1 MKQLPKNIISL
12 TTADIASRLLGFVS
26 LAYLAQ
32 TLGPSSMGVLAVGMA
47 VFAYGAIFADAGLP
61 ILGTRT
67 VAAQQTTH
75 RMVIREIRS
84 ARLLLSMV
92 SIFVG
97 CVIFFVLEKRSHIQT
112 ITCIYLLTL
121 LPSALLLDWFFQG
134 ISDMITLSK
143 ARVLGMAIYLV
154 AVLSFVREG
163 AHLAWVPAAWFLGV
177 AAQAWYLWT
186 AYKKIS
192 SDVVRFSEPSGILK
206 VIQQGIPL
214 GVATLISQV
223 VIQFPLIY
231 LGLFDKT
238 ENAGLYNVAFRVIV
252 LLLVVDR
259 VFYTIFFP
267 AISRSF
273 REDRQKLPQKVERT
287 IKLISTGVLYI
298 AILSILAGDT
308 LFPLFFG
315 QAFEQS
321 SMIFQTLIVY
331 FILTVLNSI
340 FSFTLIGIEREKAY
354 TRSLMIG
361 AIGFFAFM
369 SLPIPL
375 PSTLLAP
382 LALALFQ
389 ALSMIVMSR
398 ELQDTLA
405 ISSFGRIL
413 LTIVTTVALTAVLSA
428 WANNSPVI
436 ATVGAVIISPF
447 ILAWSAGVNQEDI
460 TFLKK
465 AIL

>member
-1 MKQLPKNIISL
+1 MKQLSKNILSL
-12 TTADIASRLLGFVS
+12 STADIASRLLGFVS
-26 LAYLAQ
+26 VAYLAR
-32 TLGPSSMGVLAVGMA
+32 TLGPSDMGVLAVGMA
-47 VFAYGAIFADAGLP
+47 VLAYGAIVADAGLP

-67 VAAQQTTH
+67 VAAQQTASST
-75 RMVIREIRS
+75 VIEEIRT
-84 ARLLLSMV
+84 ARLLLSVV
-92 SIFVG
+92 SIILG
-97 CVIFFVLEKRSHIQT
+97 CVVFFVFERRAQIQT
-112 ITCIYLLTL
+112 VTCLYLLTL

-143 ARVLGMAIYLV
+143 ARVLGMAVYLAV
-154 AVLSFVREG
+154 VLSVVREG
-163 AHLAWVPAAWFLGV
+163 AHLALVPTAWFTGM
-177 AAQAWYLWT
+177 AAQAWYLW
-186 AYKKIS
+186 IS
-192 SDVVRFSEPSGILK
+192 YSKTTPDVVRSPESSGILRLIRK
-206 VIQQGIPL
+206 GIPL

-238 ENAGLYNVAFRVIV
+238 ENAGLYNVAFRVII

-259 VFYTIFFP
+259 VFYTMFFP

-273 REDRQKLPQKVERT
+273 REDRQSLPMKVEQT
-287 IKLISTGVLYI
+287 IRLITTGVLYI
-298 AILSILAGDT
+298 AILSIIAGDT
-308 LFPLFFG
+308 LFPLLFG

-331 FILTVLNSI
+331 FILTVLNSV
-340 FSFTLIGIEREKAY
+340 FSFTLIGIEREKSY

-361 AIGFFAFM
+361 AVGFFAFM
-369 SLPIPL
+369 SLPISL
-375 PSTLLAP
+375 PSILLAP

-413 LTIVTTVALTAVLSA
+413 WMIVITVALTALFST
-428 WANNSPVI
+428 WANGSPVI
-436 ATVGAVIISPF
+436 ATAGAVIISPF

-460 TFLKK
+460 SLLKRTV
-465 AIL
+465 L

>member
-1 MKQLPKNIISL
+1 MKQLSKNIISL
-12 TTADIASRLLGFVS
+12 TTADVASRLLGFVS
-26 LAYLAQ
+26 VAYLAR
-32 TLGPSSMGVLAVGMA
+32 TLGPSDMGVLAVGMA
-47 VFAYGAIFADAGLP
+47 VLAYGAIFADAGLP
-61 ILGTRT
+61 ILGTRI
-67 VAAQQTTH
+67 VAAQQIAH
-75 RMVIREIRS
+75 RTVSREIRT
-84 ARLLLSMV
+84 ARLFLSIISV
-92 SIFVG
+92 FLG
-97 CVIFFVLEKRSHIQT
+97 CVIFFIFEKRSDIQT
-112 ITCIYLLTL
+112 VTCLYLMAL

-134 ISDMITLSK
+134 ISDMLTLSK
-143 ARVLGMAIYLV
+143 ARVLGMAVYLA
-154 AVLSFVREG
+154 AVISFVREG
-163 AHLAWVPAAWFLGV
+163 AHLMWVPTAWFTGT
-177 AAQAWYLWT
+177 AAQAWYLWSS
-186 AYKKIS
+186 YKKIS
-192 SDVVRFSEPSGILK
+192 PDDVKSSEPSGIFKL
-206 VIQQGIPL
+206 IRQGIPL
-214 GVATLISQV
+214 GLATLISQV

-238 ENAGLYNVAFRVIV
+238 ENAGFYNVAFRVIV

-259 VFYTIFFP
+259 VFYTMFFP

-273 REDRQKLPQKVERT
+273 REDRQRLPQKVEQT
-287 IKLISTGVLYI
+287 IKLITAGVLYI
-298 AILSILAGDT
+298 AILAILAGDT
-308 LFPLFFG
+308 LFPLLFG

-340 FSFTLIGIEREKAY
+340 FSFTLIGIEREKSY

-361 AIGFFAFM
+361 AVGFFAFM

-413 LTIVTTVALTAVLSA
+413 LTIVITVALTAVFSA
-428 WANNSPVI
+428 WANSSPLI

-460 TFLKK
+460 KFLRKV
-465 AIL
+465 II